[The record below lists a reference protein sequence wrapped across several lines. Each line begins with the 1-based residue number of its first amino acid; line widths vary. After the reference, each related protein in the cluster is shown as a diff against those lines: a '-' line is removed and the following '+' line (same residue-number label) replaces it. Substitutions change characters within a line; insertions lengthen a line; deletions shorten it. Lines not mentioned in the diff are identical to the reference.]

1 MFAWPKSWGETSL
14 QPNRLRQMLKIG
26 VTYKST
32 AETLANLGLPP
43 NRIGSEGELETAKE
57 RAARVGF
64 LVCACYAATILVCLT
79 SASVAAQDAQQS
91 QEWTTVNKDYSS
103 QRYVNLDQITPA
115 ANVGTLKEVCEARLN
130 EPSWF
135 SSGVLMVGRTLYVT
149 TLRATYADYG
159 RGEKTRELLG
169 AVDANPVPSCGATLR
184 AAVSPPQWRMG

>member
-1 MFAWPKSWGETSL
+1 MAKELGRDIATAE
-14 QPNRLRQMLKIG
+14 QARQMLKIG

-43 NRIGSEGELETAKE
+43 NRIGSEGELKMAKE
-57 RAARVGF
+57 RAARVGC

-103 QRYVNLDQITPA
+103 QRYVNLDQITP